1 MERHRSAPGAH
12 RPETGT
18 CDHCTVTCPAITPE
32 SGKSDSGGE
41 GHVPHRHRGSRRLA
55 REPCRRRGG
64 LPVAGCPWR
73 PYGPGGARRTRP
85 PPLLP
90 QISSGGHPLSAVES
104 TRTHEER
111 AAEELRTARD
121 DVPGGRRGAAAHR
134 RRAPCRAL
142 LNASHQ
148 ADLLV
153 VGARRRDGHGGLQ
166 LGRVAH
172 GLLHH
177 SACPVAVV
185 PHREGDA

>member
-1 MERHRSAPGAH
+1 MSR
-12 RPETGT
+12 
-18 CDHCTVTCPAITPE
+18 TVTVGLDGSLESRAAVEEACRRGVPLEALRARRCPAHETT
-32 SGKSDSGGE
+32 
-41 GHVPHRHRGSRRLA
+41 A
-55 REPCRRRGG
+55 
-64 LPVAGCPWR
+64 
-73 PYGPGGARRTRP
+73 P
-85 PPLLP
+85 PPADFVR
-90 QISSGGHPLSAVES
+90 GHPLSAVES

-134 RRAPCRAL
+134 RRAPRRAL